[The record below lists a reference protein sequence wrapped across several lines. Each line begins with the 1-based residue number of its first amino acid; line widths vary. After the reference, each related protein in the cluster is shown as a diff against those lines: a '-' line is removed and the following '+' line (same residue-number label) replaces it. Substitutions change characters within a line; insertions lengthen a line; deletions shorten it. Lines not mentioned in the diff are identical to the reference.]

1 MSEVTLNK
9 ESFKKRLS
17 HIRKHI
23 SGPLLAI
30 LGKSEDVEIS
40 NMNSAIFLYLLG
52 YELPETALL
61 ISSTEACAVT
71 SPKKALILE
80 QLGGE
85 IRILVRSKNNSN
97 ISEIKKQIER
107 MSREFGVADRE
118 NIKGAFCEMIMED
131 MVCRDATRE
140 VLDLMQV
147 KEDKEVENAKRA
159 GKNAST
165 FMQKC
170 IDFVVQE
177 QADTKRITHGELGRR
192 VEDVLYEENGAIE
205 GDQDKVEFTFP
216 PFLQSGCIFDLE
228 NLHFNAVENTYVKY
242 DNVLCKI
249 GVRYDGYCAELG
261 RTILFNPEQDM
272 ADDLN
277 LLYELQRDIAELI
290 RPGASVEVVRG
301 KVEDMFREKG
311 LGGRINT
318 GFLYSTGLYHKE
330 EIVRDVFESG
340 MVLVINLEI
349 KNGAR
354 IVNLADT
361 FHLSDK
367 LQCIT
372 SGPAQ
377 REESV
382 ADKTLYSQPVMVR
395 TDKKTIGIRVRKRD
409 QDLEK
414 NIRRTEHQ
422 KELLDKLIEEM
433 KAYHRDAKQED
444 GDKGEEEVVYIP
456 YKKEALVPRK
466 PKIAVD
472 RKGEAVIVPIFD
484 YCVPFHVSMI
494 KNMSKTEEGDRVV
507 LRINF
512 SQKESL
518 KSVGTQRSLDTLK
531 SISYV
536 ASTHFIEEI
545 FNQITEMKKSFQ
557 EKVSLQAQNQ
567 GIVEQEA
574 LREAR
579 GRRVVLAD
587 VLMRTDA
594 RAGVRKSAASH
605 LELHENGLRFGA
617 QPVELLA
624 SNIKHAF
631 FQEATVEQ
639 RAILHFHLVNP
650 LIVGKKTYN
659 LQFYKEV
666 GMSMTHDTLKNRND
680 EYMEMVLEKEFEDRR
695 SAINREFKL
704 FIEHIEENLAIKVEV
719 PYVDKSFYGVP
730 FRESVLIH
738 PTNECLVSLVDA
750 PFLVV
755 TLSEIEIINFERVV
769 YGVKTSDMI
778 IVLKDKK
785 RPPISI
791 LSIDSS
797 CISDLKDFFDSK
809 NVVFLETKVNIQWNN
824 LLKTIMQD
832 PLAFYE
838 SNAWY
843 DLISPEAE
851 ENSESSTDVE
861 TEYTS
866 IESDF
871 DTEDESD
878 DDVSEEFEGE
888 EDEDFSDEE
897 DYYDS
902 EDDEDEDESY
912 EDYEYPRKKK
922 K

>member
-17 HIRKHI
+17 IIRKNT

-61 ISSTEACAVT
+61 ISKTEAYAVT

-80 QLGGE
+80 QLGSE
-85 IRILVRSKNNSN
+85 IHVLVRSKNNSN
-97 ISEIKKQIER
+97 INEIKNQISKVGE
-107 MSREFGVADRE
+107 ELGVVDRE
-118 NIKGAFCEMIMED
+118 NIKGAFCEMIMEGMTCND
-131 MVCRDATRE
+131 VTRE
-140 VLDLMQV
+140 ILNLMQV
-147 KEDKEVENAKRA
+147 KEDKEVESTEKA
-159 GKNAST
+159 GKNASM

-170 IDFVVQE
+170 IDLVIQE
-177 QADTKRITHGELGRR
+177 QADTKRVTHGELGRR
-192 VEDVLYEENGAIE
+192 VEDVLYEENCPIE
-205 GDQDKVEFTFP
+205 GDKDKIEFTFP
-216 PFLQSGCIFDLE
+216 PFLQSGCIFDLD
-228 NLHFNAVENTYVKY
+228 NLHFNSVENTYVKY
-242 DNVLCKI
+242 DNILCKVGI
-249 GVRYDGYCAELG
+249 RYDGYCAEIG

-277 LLYELQRDIAELI
+277 LIYELQRDIARLI
-290 RPGASVEVVRG
+290 KPGTSIGIFRS
-301 KVEDMFREKG
+301 KVEDMFRERG
-311 LGGRINT
+311 LSGRINGDT
-318 GFLYSTGLYHKE
+318 IYSTGLYHKE

-354 IVNLADT
+354 IVNLTDT
-361 FHLSDK
+361 FCLSDK

-372 SGPAQ
+372 DGRVLQKGST
-377 REESV
+377 
-382 ADKTLYSQPVMVR
+382 ADNTPHLQPIMIR
-395 TDKKTIGIRVRKRD
+395 TDKKMIGIRVRKRD

-433 KAYHRDAKQED
+433 KAYHRDAKQEE
-444 GDKGEEEVVYIP
+444 GEKGMEEIVYIP
-456 YKKEALVPRK
+456 YKKETLVPRK
-466 PKIAVD
+466 PKIAMD
-472 RKGEAVIVPIFD
+472 RKGEAVIIPIFD

-494 KNMSKTEEGDRVV
+494 KNMSKTEEGDQAV

-512 SQKESL
+512 NQKESL
-518 KSVGTQRSLDTLK
+518 KSVGAQRSLDTLK
-531 SISYV
+531 SISY
-536 ASTHFIEEI
+536 ADSTHFIEEI
-545 FNQITEMKKSFQ
+545 FNQITEIKKSFQ
-557 EKVSLQAQNQ
+557 EKVSFLAQNQ

-574 LREAR
+574 LKETRDKR
-579 GRRVVLAD
+579 LVLND
-587 VLMRTDA
+587 VLMKIDA
-594 RAGVRKSAASH
+594 RAGVKKSTASN
-605 LELHENGLRFGA
+605 LELHENGLRFGP
-617 QPVELLA
+617 QQVEILA

-631 FQEATVEQ
+631 YQEATVEQ
-639 RAILHFHLVNP
+639 RAILHFNLANP

-666 GMSMTHDTLKNRND
+666 GMNMAHDTLKNRND

-695 SAINREFKL
+695 NAINREFKL
-704 FIEHIEENLAIKVEV
+704 FIEHIEENFAIKVEV

-755 TLSEIEIINFERVV
+755 TLNEIEIINFERVV

-778 IVLKDKK
+778 IILKDKK

-832 PLAFYE
+832 PLTFYE
-838 SNAWY
+838 NNAWY

-871 DTEDESD
+871 DTEEESD

-888 EDEDFSDEE
+888 DEEDISDEE

-902 EDDEDEDESY
+902 EDEEDPDESG